1 MSTDD
6 RVHLHLDDHPQ
17 ALAILAALFAQRP
30 ERAVD
35 IGYESTEHGAWVEWS
50 TLGHS
55 WLSSTERAAVV
66 IAHGVAL
73 AERQGG
79 WAHGLHSVLVEA
91 IERTGTGPPR

>member
-35 IGYESTEHGAWVEWS
+35 IGYEPTEHGAWMEWS
-50 TLGHS
+50 TLEHG

-66 IAHGVAL
+66 VANGVAL
-73 AERQGG
+73 AEREGG
-79 WAHGLHSVLVEA
+79 WADGLHSVLAEA
-91 IERTGTGPPR
+91 IERTSSDVPK